1 MWNEI
6 DELLSELRHPRYIT
20 SPAAPTAPAA

>member
-6 DELLSELRHPRYIT
+6 DELLTELRHPRYIAT
-20 SPAAPTAPAA
+20 PGTPTAPAA